1 MSAVPVLGSAGNPG
15 PQSAESKSKT
25 NLIINY
31 LPQTMSEEE
40 VKCLFSSIGPVQSC
54 KLIKDKLAQISLGY
68 AFVNFH
74 TVEDAT
80 RAIDTLNGLP
90 MQNKT
95 IKVSYARPSST
106 SIKNAN
112 LYVAYLPK
120 SYNQTDLENLFR
132 AVRHHHHL
140 QDTRRTLGRQQGS
153 WLREVRPTRRS
164 GDSHQHPQTAKS
176 FHVRPT
182 PPRQIRQPAQEPRGR
197 GPRGWAGYSPV
208 HHPPPQAVPTIGSLA
223 ASPIPASVL
232 SVSAGRRGTAAVRRS
247 HEAPPPESPL
257 QSGLCR
263 PEHGPL
269 GGSLRSPLSGS
280 PPEPRR
286 GAPPKEEEEE
296 VEEVGVCLCI
306 IARGYGR

>member
-132 AVRHHHHL
+132 PFGTIITSKILAEPSGVSRGVGFVRFDQHAEAE
-140 QDTRRTLGRQQGS
+140 TAISTLNGKVLPTSAQPLLVKFANQPKNQGGGGQGGGG
-153 WLREVRPTRRS
+153 L
-164 GDSHQHPQTAKS
+164 
-176 FHVRPT
+176 
-182 PPRQIRQPAQEPRGR
+182 
-197 GPRGWAGYSPV
+197 SPV

-232 SVSAGRRGTAAVRRS
+232 SVSAGRRG
-247 HEAPPPESPL
+247 L
-257 QSGLCR
+257 QQSG
-263 PEHGPL
+263 GPMRHSL
-269 GGSLRSPLSGS
+269 PSLRYNPVSAALSTVPGGITALAALGITTGTPQGS
-280 PPEPRR
+280 PAQGGGGGGGGE
-286 GAPPKEEEEE
+286 
-296 VEEVGVCLCI
+296 CI
-306 IARGYGR
+306 PTSLT